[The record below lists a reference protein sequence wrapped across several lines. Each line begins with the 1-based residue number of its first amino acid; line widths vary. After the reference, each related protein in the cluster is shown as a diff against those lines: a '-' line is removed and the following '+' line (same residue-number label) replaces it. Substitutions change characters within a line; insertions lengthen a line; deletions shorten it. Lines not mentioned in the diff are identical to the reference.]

1 MNQKEET
8 ERRLKELK
16 NLPFIDCPAMYEF
29 LTGEPR
35 VVGKDRGPYTEAPV
49 NIDLSN
55 WESINNVLAILQRFR
70 AHINMTP
77 DSHGNYYG
85 SDFQRIDEAIEIG
98 DSQKLREALQSLVAT
113 IYLE

>member
-16 NLPFIDCPAMYEF
+16 GLPFIDCPTMYEF
-29 LTGEPR
+29 LTGESR
-35 VVGKDRGPYTEAPV
+35 GGGRDRGPYTEAPV
-49 NIDLSN
+49 DVDLSS
-55 WESINNVLAILQRFR
+55 WESINDVLAILSRFR

-77 DSHGNYYG
+77 NSHGNYYEV
-85 SDFQRIDEAIEIG
+85 DFKRIDEAIEGG
-98 DSQKLREALQSLVAT
+98 DPEKLRKALQSLAAT